1 MIFSYIQTLADRIT
15 DSITTAAVAPQ
26 VTQLNLIL
34 TAWFTLYVMAK
45 GYMILSGKSDEPVKG
60 LLFRLSMYAIIVAFA
75 TNAGNWFT
83 MVTDAIN
90 GLNLWASGN
99 VDLYDRLDQMLAQVL
114 KMGAIMEDTDGTFEF
129 TGLFCQV
136 AVLIAFTIVAIPAI
150 GIIIVADF
158 TLKILIMIG
167 PIMIFSLLFDWVK
180 GIFGKWVQ
188 LILNNTLT
196 VLFVGVFFNILSN
209 EYKTIIDK
217 SLTHSQSGSIGIV
230 PITTDLFFTSLII
243 LILVLLARTLAK
255 ELTYVSIES
264 LPGSAAKSAGAGL
277 NSTRKGAENT
287 RADIRA
293 TRDRW
298 RKK

>member
-196 VLFVGVFFNILSN
+196 VLFV
-209 EYKTIIDK
+209 EY
-217 SLTHSQSGSIGIV
+217 
-230 PITTDLFFTSLII
+230 FLIF
-243 LILVLLARTLAK
+243 
-255 ELTYVSIES
+255 
-264 LPGSAAKSAGAGL
+264 
-277 NSTRKGAENT
+277 
-287 RADIRA
+287 
-293 TRDRW
+293 
-298 RKK
+298 